1 MNLIGSLIIIFELAV
16 LVVIGFYLGKT
27 LHFLLIKL
35 FRFFAKKTKSSLDDI
50 LMEYI
55 EKPLEVLIL
64 VLFLTFTT
72 NFFENL
78 NFVSFQIRSY
88 LDSILI
94 LVGAYFLSELTGGLI
109 KWYYEEGKEKF
120 NIIDVTFLPLIRKVT
135 KIVIL
140 GAGIT
145 FSLASVGIDVTGI
158 FTITAVIGI
167 VLGLASQETLANIFA
182 GIALQLDRPFAYKEY
197 IKFITGEI
205 ARVEKIG
212 IRSSK
217 LLDLNGNLIIIS
229 NSELAKQRIVNL
241 SRPYNNFPINLALEF
256 PVSLKFD
263 VVLSNLEKYA
273 KKVEEKGLANKGTIL
288 VLDSVKKDSY
298 VILVKFSVKNPKD
311 IEEVKKS
318 FNETALGLIQ
328 KN

>member
-1 MNLIGSLIIIFELAV
+1 MNLIGSLVIIFELAV

-311 IEEVKKS
+311 IEEVKKL